1 MLSQPNHYCN
11 VERREPHELDGGAK
25 LERRE
30 KNEDVVLVED
40 GNGNMVD
47 PSFITRKYL
56 GVTYHKRNKKWIAQ
70 ASENGRSKYLGCFK
84 TPEKAARMYDAYVVS
99 KGGENVKTNF
109 PVTEIDPTL
118 KPLVKRYKKRT
129 RDVMNFQQIQMQDPW
144 ESYLAGLSEQYAK
157 RRKRS
162 RDPTAPKGPRN
173 AYMMY
178 IQQNR
183 EKLQKECVDSP
194 LKEGNTFG
202 AISRE
207 LGRRWKA
214 LSPEERKKFED
225 LAAEDKVRHERE
237 KREYESKMKDCEV
250 SVEESQRNQEAYL
263 SSLEVI
269 QQHYQEYAKM
279 QSQWLSMLG
288 YSQNTSDPNAAMSF
302 NPAVPGSDPTSAFG
316 QTGSMPPPGSA
327 PGGMGGMYNFS
338 PAMPMGGMPSTLS
351 TSPTAPQP
359 ATNASPIPDP
369 QSITSAPNL
378 QTYFSEDGSDIYDQL
393 GYTPEEMA
401 ALQSAWFAAAQQAQ
415 MTALEQAAQMNKKE
429 LDIKGT
435 GDMFKLND
443 VEDQS
448 ERKDT
453 D

>member
-1 MLSQPNHYCN
+1 MLSQAYCN
-11 VERREPHELDGGAK
+11 AEKREPLDFDGPKAERHEK
-25 LERRE
+25 YNCFE
-30 KNEDVVLVED
+30 NEDVVLVEE

-144 ESYLAGLSEQYAK
+144 ENYFSGLSEQFAK
-157 RRKRS
+157 RRKRP

-183 EKLQKECVDSP
+183 EKLQKECVESP

-214 LSPEERKKFED
+214 LSAEERKKFED

-237 KREYESKMKDCEV
+237 KREYESKIKDET
-250 SVEESQRNQEAYL
+250 QRNQEAYL
-263 SSLEVI
+263 SHLEII
-269 QQHYQEYAKM
+269 QQHYQEYPKL
-279 QSQWLSMLG
+279 QSQWLGMMGYGAAGVPTLAASMGGL
-288 YSQNTSDPNAAMSF
+288 YDYTQAASGM
-302 NPAVPGSDPTSAFG
+302 PAQPPPQMPDDPTATLAAASIPPIPMP
-316 QTGSMPPPGSA
+316 SISEPPP
-327 PGGMGGMYNFS
+327 M
-338 PAMPMGGMPSTLS
+338 
-351 TSPTAPQP
+351 PQP
-359 ATNASPIPDP
+359 
-369 QSITSAPNL
+369 
-378 QTYFSEDGSDIYDQL
+378 G
-393 GYTPEEMA
+393 M
-401 ALQSAWFAAAQQAQ
+401 
-415 MTALEQAAQMNKKE
+415 
-429 LDIKGT
+429 
-435 GDMFKLND
+435 
-443 VEDQS
+443 
-448 ERKDT
+448 
-453 D
+453 

>member
-1 MLSQPNHYCN
+1 MLSQPNQYCN
-11 VERREPHELDGGAK
+11 IERREPLDINGPK
-25 LERRE
+25 IERRE

-214 LSPEERKKFED
+214 LSAEERKKFED

-237 KREYESKMKDCEV
+237 KREYESKMKDHEV
-250 SVEESQRNQEAYL
+250 SVEENQRTQEAYM
-263 SSLEVI
+263 SHLEVI

-279 QSQWLSMLG
+279 QSQWLSMMG
-288 YSQNTSDPNAAMSF
+288 YSQGATDPSAGMSF
-302 NPAVPGSDPTSAFG
+302 NPGVTGSDPTSFG
-316 QTGSMPPPGSA
+316 QAGSMA
-327 PGGMGGMYNFS
+327 PGGASAMSSMYNFS
-338 PAMPMGGMPSTLS
+338 PAMPMGGMAPTL
-351 TSPTAPQP
+351 PTAPTTTKDAP
-359 ATNASPIPDP
+359 ASPASSEPS
-369 QSITSAPNL
+369 SITSAPNL
-378 QTYFSEDGSDIYDQL
+378 QTYFSGEDCSDIYDQL
-393 GYTPEEMA
+393 GYTAEEMA

-429 LDIKGT
+429 LDIKGS
-435 GDMFKLND
+435 DMFKGLND

>member
-1 MLSQPNHYCN
+1 MTSPFEFDSNPQPIELTSPLGLIPPCPR
-11 VERREPHELDGGAK
+11 VEYQPQM
-25 LERRE
+25 ERRE
-30 KNEDVVLVED
+30 KHEHVITEDVVLVSD

-118 KPLVKRYKKRT
+118 KPLVKRYKKRS
-129 RDVMNFQQIQMQDPW
+129 RDVLSFHQQMPMQTADPW
-144 ESYLAGLSEQYAK
+144 ESYLQGISEQFAK

-178 IQQNR
+178 IQKNR

-194 LKEGNTFG
+194 LKEGNSFG

-214 LSPEERKKFED
+214 LSTEERKEFED
-225 LAAEDKVRHERE
+225 LAAKDKVRHERE
-237 KREYESKMKDCEV
+237 KREYESKLKGL
-250 SVEESQRNQEAYL
+250 EENQRNQEAYMKVL
-263 SSLEVI
+263 
-269 QQHYQEYAKM
+269 QQHYQEYAKV
-279 QSQWLSMLG
+279 QSQWLSIMGYGQPQNPGSPPTLTPCMYN
-288 YSQNTSDPNAAMSF
+288 YSQMQQLQASLPPQDPSQLPATLPISPF
-302 NPAVPGSDPTSAFG
+302 PNPKLEKDDSEKPKLSEKPT
-316 QTGSMPPPGSA
+316 
-327 PGGMGGMYNFS
+327 
-338 PAMPMGGMPSTLS
+338 L
-351 TSPTAPQP
+351 PTAPP
-359 ATNASPIPDP
+359 TASFQNFFNMDDC
-369 QSITSAPNL
+369 
-378 QTYFSEDGSDIYDQL
+378 SELYEQL
-393 GYTPEEMA
+393 GYTDYTPEELSC
-401 ALQSAWFAAAQQAQ
+401 LQSAWVNAAQQAQ
-415 MTALEQAAQMNKKE
+415 FAE
-429 LDIKGT
+429 LAKNQSTFPDLFS
-435 GDMFKLND
+435 DN
-443 VEDQS
+443 QS
-448 ERKDT
+448 EQEQKDL